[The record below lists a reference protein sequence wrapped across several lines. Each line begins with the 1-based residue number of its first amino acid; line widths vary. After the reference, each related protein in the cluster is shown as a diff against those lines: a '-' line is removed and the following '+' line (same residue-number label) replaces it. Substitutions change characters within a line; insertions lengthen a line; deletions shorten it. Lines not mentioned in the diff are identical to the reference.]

1 MLRLYR
7 ETAVLAFKRA
17 LKAWPVAF
25 SLIVYAIIF
34 MAAAWLLA
42 PLGLIG
48 GLLLSLVAAAC
59 GSGYL
64 YLVLQAVRGLPVR
77 LDDLRRG
84 FSALFGD
91 VISVM
96 FALWIISLFLGV
108 FVQGAGEHGAAILA
122 MIGLA
127 MAFFLNPVPEM
138 IYLGKSRSFALLLDS
153 ARFVFANPV
162 AWFLP
167 NLIFALIV
175 LAPTGGLAVS
185 RPGELLLVFSQLF
198 SPAGV
203 AQIFAKFV
211 FWGFPRV
218 LLLPLVLL
226 FLHYVMVFRGLLFEG
241 LTSGGSRRRDWQA
254 RL

>member
-1 MLRLYR
+1 MFTLYR
-7 ETAVLAFKRA
+7 DTAVLAFKRA

-25 SLIVYAIIF
+25 SLILYAAILYV
-34 MAAAWLLA
+34 AAGLLGG
-42 PLGLIG
+42 LGIVG

-64 YLVLQAVRGLPVR
+64 YLLLQAVRGLPVR
-77 LDDLRRG
+77 FDDLRRG
-84 FSALFGD
+84 FGALFGD

-96 FALWIISLFLGV
+96 FALWIIGLILSI
-108 FVQGAGEHGAAILA
+108 FVRGSGPNGPAIAA

-138 IYLGKSRSFALLLDS
+138 IYLGRSRSFELLLDS

-162 AWFLP
+162 IWFLP
-167 NLIFALIV
+167 NLLFALIL
-175 LAPTGGLAVS
+175 LAPTGALSVGH
-185 RPGELLLVFSQLF
+185 PGELLLVFSQVF

-203 AQIFAKFV
+203 AVIFGALPR
-211 FWGFPRV
+211 WTFP
-218 LLLPLVLL
+218 LLLL
-226 FLHYVMVFRGLLFEG
+226 FVHYVMVFRGLLFEA
-241 LTSGGSRRRDWQA
+241 LTSGSSRRRAWQA